1 MVRHKVDEYIPIKSS
16 VVTHKREKKTKPKV
30 FNINELDGFYVDNR
44 MDRTVHITFEEED
57 VIVID
62 IYDTA
67 QAAYDDK
74 GRVIG
79 IIEVNIRT
87 GKERFFSKGR

>member
-1 MVRHKVDEYIPIKSS
+1 MSRHKVDNYVSLKAP
-16 VVTHKREKKTKPKV
+16 VTTYKRGRKKRPRV

-57 VIVID
+57 VIIID

-67 QAAYDDK
+67 QAAYDNK
-74 GRVIG
+74 GEVVG

-87 GKERFFSKGR
+87 GKAKFFTEGR